1 MKPILLLL
9 PIAMLVGCASP
20 PHPVPVSAYQS
31 AKYECERD
39 IADSRMGGLAALAL
53 YHDCMRAHGWSK

>member
-1 MKPILLLL
+1 MKRILLLL
-9 PIAMLVGCASP
+9 PFAMLTGCASP
-20 PHPVPVSAYQS
+20 RPVPVSPYQS

-39 IADSRMGGLAALAL
+39 MADSNMGGLAALAL